1 MIVRLTKIKLLIF
14 GLNNAKVKKKVFSFF
29 DMSKNECM
37 KVDAQTME
45 QIKIEEKQ
53 IKMVD
58 VALSKIN

>member
-1 MIVRLTKIKLLIF
+1 
-14 GLNNAKVKKKVFSFF
+14 
-29 DMSKNECM
+29 M

>member
-1 MIVRLTKIKLLIF
+1 
-14 GLNNAKVKKKVFSFF
+14 
-29 DMSKNECM
+29 MSKNECM